1 LTCRSTNAPEILLVI
16 ESRRSRGH
24 FGQDWEEG
32 MKAGY
37 FEMLPQLIRRVETG
51 DIPEGQRGYYNM
63 NDSMKA

>member
-1 LTCRSTNAPEILLVI
+1 
-16 ESRRSRGH
+16 
-24 FGQDWEEG
+24 